1 MRKNVVVR
9 KKKMLRGLS
18 DGDSHYF
25 CILKNLFQL
34 FLSEK
39 QKSLKIIKMHR
50 FLTFFFFINFKS
62 ALYKVENEYKIIQQ
76 KIKMGQ
82 NYGLIKV

>member
-1 MRKNVVVR
+1 
-9 KKKMLRGLS
+9 MLRDYLMGT
-18 DGDSHYF
+18 HIFF

-50 FLTFFFFINFKS
+50 FLTFFFSINFKR
-62 ALYKVENEYKIIQQ
+62 ALYKAENEYKKIQQ

>member
-1 MRKNVVVR
+1 
-9 KKKMLRGLS
+9 
-18 DGDSHYF
+18 
-25 CILKNLFQL
+25 
-34 FLSEK
+34 
-39 QKSLKIIKMHR
+39 MHR

>member
-1 MRKNVVVR
+1 
-9 KKKMLRGLS
+9 
-18 DGDSHYF
+18 
-25 CILKNLFQL
+25 
-34 FLSEK
+34 
-39 QKSLKIIKMHR
+39 MHR

-62 ALYKVENEYKIIQQ
+62 ALYKAENEYKTIQQ